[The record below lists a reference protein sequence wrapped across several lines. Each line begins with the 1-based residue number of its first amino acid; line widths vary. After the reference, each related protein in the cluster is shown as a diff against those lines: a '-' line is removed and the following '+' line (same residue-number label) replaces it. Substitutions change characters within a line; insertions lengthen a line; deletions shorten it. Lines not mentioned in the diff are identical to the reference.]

1 MGLVAAWREA
11 EAHRQRVASYAGL
24 LLEEPAAAD
33 VAWLASVTGDLS
45 RARHELRLLRC
56 ALGVMVAEQDALAD
70 RTAADVIYHL
80 GLPIRMGQPE
90 ARAGWAERWRHYTD
104 ALGRRGTREEA
115 SVRLARVLFAS
126 VDVGTPAEE
135 ELRVAAARITHL
147 RGVLND
153 ALRSVFGQV
162 TLPDDL
168 PPSAIRR

>member
-11 EAHRQRVASYAGL
+11 EAHRQRVARYAEV
-24 LLEEPAAAD
+24 LLEEPAASD

-70 RTAADVIYHL
+70 RTSAEVVYHL
-80 GLPIRMGQPE
+80 GLPIRMGEPE
-90 ARAGWAERWRHYTD
+90 AREGWAVRWRHYAD
-104 ALGRRGTREEA
+104 ALGRRGTRDAA

-126 VDVGTPAEE
+126 MDVSATADE
-135 ELRVAAARITHL
+135 ELQVAAARITDL

-168 PPSAIRR
+168 PPSAVRR